1 LIRQRNAKAA
11 QLKERL
17 RIKAEKLAA
26 IEALNK
32 AKRQRELA
40 KSAADIKAAEAG
52 EAAALALVE
61 KARLEKIRLRR
72 EEKRLRKEKREE
84 AQNLKSA

>member
-1 LIRQRNAKAA
+1 MIRQRNAKAA